1 MLNRRP
7 DGIKNDDAPLR
18 RMVDTQAGFTLVE
31 LLVVLVI
38 LVLLATLITPRVIGY
53 LSQSRVKTAK
63 VQIESLAGVVE
74 LFAVDAGR
82 YPTTSE
88 GLEVLVKKPS
98 GMDSW
103 RGPYFNKSVVPPDP
117 WGHPYHYRSPG
128 RRGEFEILSY
138 GRDNKEGGDGEDADI
153 AN

>member
-1 MLNRRP
+1 MHDRRQHGI
-7 DGIKNDDAPLR
+7 DGNDTGAMRALDG
-18 RMVDTQAGFTLVE
+18 QAGFTLVE

-53 LSQSRVKTAK
+53 LSQSRIKTAK
-63 VQIESLAGVVE
+63 VQIESLASVVE

-98 GMDSW
+98 GMDAW
-103 RGPYFNKSVVPPDP
+103 RGPYFNKSAVPPDP

-128 RRGEFEILSY
+128 RRGEFEIISY